1 MFGAV
6 LYHGLR
12 HLVLHVIR
20 LVLWLVLGVEVNHGD
35 RLPNTGPVIV
45 VANHNSHLDALVLMS
60 LFPSHLWSHLRPIA
74 AADYFLENGPVLAWF
89 ARRIL
94 QIIPVQRQH
103 PGGKRQFLKDCGEAL
118 DRGQILILFPEG
130 TRGEP
135 EQLSKLRSGVACL
148 AKRHP
153 QVPIVPIFLYG
164 LGRALPKG
172 SLLLVPFIC
181 QVRVGQMLHWTGHK
195 QGLMEQLGQQLHV
208 LATEDDLPTWR

>member
-1 MFGAV
+1 MFSAV
-6 LYHGLR
+6 FDRGLR
-12 HLVLHVIR
+12 YFVLHSIR
-20 LVLWLVLGVEVNHGD
+20 LFLRLLLGIQVTHGD
-35 RLPNTGPVIV
+35 RIPRSGPLIV

-60 LFPSHLWSHLRPIA
+60 VFPSYLWSHLRPIA

-89 ARRIL
+89 ACRIL

-103 PGGKRQFLKDCGEAL
+103 PGGKRQFLEDCSSAL

-130 TRGEP
+130 TRGKP
-135 EQLSKLRSGVACL
+135 EQLSTFRSGVACL

-153 QVPIVPIFLYG
+153 QVPIVPIFLHG

-181 QVRVGQMLHWTGHK
+181 QVRVGQILHWAGHK
-195 QGLMEQLGQQLHV
+195 QGLIEQLRHQLQN
-208 LATEDDLPTWR
+208 LAQEDYLPTWL